1 MIFLRKTIEMSRTM
15 VGALI
20 FWAREKRAAGR
31 QPIKAA
37 APSSPLVRHC
47 GGRTEAISSVKVDND
62 VVAQAVRVGL
72 TRENRVRRFLQAA
85 RMRTVRVLNA
95 LCALVGLAAPEKDA
109 LQGDALQGDAF
120 RGAGPQEDG
129 RRESDRPGSA
139 ILSPKLVFLVRAPWR
154 ARARASCRST
164 AGGGRRAFEDVL

>member
-15 VGALI
+15 VGALL

-109 LQGDALQGDAF
+109 LQGDAF